1 MILQKGDRIYFES
14 QAIIQLITALPNRT
28 KLLGVGLWIVP
39 KPVRNFGYRMFANNR
54 NRMWKTTW
62 HQPNDYEK
70 SFFLDDNAKVK
81 LTD

>member
-1 MILQKGDRIYFES
+1 
-14 QAIIQLITALPNRT
+14 
-28 KLLGVGLWIVP
+28 
-39 KPVRNFGYRMFANNR
+39 FANNR
-54 NRMWKTTW
+54 NRMCKTTW